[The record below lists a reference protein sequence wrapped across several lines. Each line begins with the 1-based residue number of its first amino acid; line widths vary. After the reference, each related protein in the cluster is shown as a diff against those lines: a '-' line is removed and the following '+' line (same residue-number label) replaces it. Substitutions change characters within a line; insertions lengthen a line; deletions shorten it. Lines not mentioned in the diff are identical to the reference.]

1 MTGSSKGEHGE
12 LFYLKAA
19 AMAASSQDAQAAAD
33 TTAASFQGKINKWK
47 HKQMGLK
54 GFAQQRNPSTK

>member
-1 MTGSSKGEHGE
+1 MMGSSKGEHGE

-33 TTAASFQGKINKWK
+33 TTAASFQDESKA
-47 HKQMGLK
+47 LL
-54 GFAQQRNPSTK
+54 